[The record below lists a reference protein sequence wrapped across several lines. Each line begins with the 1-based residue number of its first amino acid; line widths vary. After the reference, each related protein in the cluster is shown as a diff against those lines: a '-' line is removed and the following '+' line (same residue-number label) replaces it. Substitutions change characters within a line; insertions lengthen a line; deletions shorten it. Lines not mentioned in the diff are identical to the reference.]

1 MARKSTGNSTLEN
14 VRRLLTKKFLK
25 SEKLDLE
32 EWSNAL
38 VLGRD
43 GLKAIL
49 FDASRVKPTTVKRL
63 AKKAGES
70 GIAFLALDRKSAA

>member
-25 SEKLDLE
+25 SEGLDLE

-38 VLGRD
+38 VLGRG
-43 GLKAIL
+43 GLKTIL
-49 FDASRVKPTTVKRL
+49 FDASKVKPTTVKRL
-63 AKKAGES
+63 AKTAGES
-70 GIAFLALDRKSAA
+70 GMAFLALADDP